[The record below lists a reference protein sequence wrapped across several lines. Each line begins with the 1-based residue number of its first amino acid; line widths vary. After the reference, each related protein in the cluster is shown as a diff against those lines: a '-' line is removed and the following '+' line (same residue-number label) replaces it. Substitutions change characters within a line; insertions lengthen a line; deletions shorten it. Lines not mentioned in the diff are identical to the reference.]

1 MKKSIGIDLGTTNSA
16 AAIKK
21 IRVEVLKNA
30 EGDFI
35 TPSCV
40 TVRKRLMRKPEF
52 IVGRHALEW
61 LRQEPENTITAVKR
75 LIGRN
80 FHDQEVQDL
89 LKSGRL
95 HCSLSAHS
103 HGSHNSIAIQVGGR
117 EFSPEEISAQ
127 ILAKIKADAE
137 RVLGDEVAT
146 AVITVPAYFNDKQK
160 HATRTAAALAGLKV
174 SRLLP
179 EPTAAAISFG
189 VDQVASDEGKT
200 VLVFDFGGGTLD
212 LSLLAISGGQIIEIA
227 KGGDMWLGG
236 EDIDGLIISHVLR
249 ETADQ
254 EGMDDIRLRALI
266 ARQEPGQR
274 NRLLTELKLAAEKAK
289 ISLSNSPEASI
300 VVLGLLEDE
309 DGDPLAIEVEL
320 CQEQL
325 EELLAPTLELVR
337 CLVRNLLAD
346 AHFTADLIDHVLLVG
361 GSSRIPCVIKILQQ
375 EFGADKVLLHERP
388 MLAVAEGA
396 AILSHR
402 LSGVL
407 ECPACGGEATQNSP
421 ACPHC
426 KFDLENYNLQ
436 HGLVDIVHAAAHDY
450 FIRLEN
456 NSRFLL
462 IKKNTPLP
470 CSSTEIF
477 QLVDA
482 EQELVHMQFYNVVN
496 GREESIGDLWL
507 GIDHDSG
514 PASTAETAAGMAE
527 EPLRVAITLDIDEN
541 NLVSVRAAL
550 CGQPEVKVSG
560 TLSRGKA
567 DEKLFLLLESI
578 INEADQKGYS
588 TYTVAD
594 LLCRARG
601 IIRSIHQVVD
611 ERTGEVNENLFRQ
624 IAEKIS
630 KAGKIAE
637 AEEAPLTR
645 IYYAESMLTDYGM
658 LIEPALQMQIR
669 KKVARLR
676 EVDEEGTCEETMQ
689 AMEELA
695 KILENPGL
703 EAVHALTQIESACEI
718 CHRSEPDKAKR
729 FMRATA
735 EILAA
740 AEAGEEPSLAQVQ
753 NIMPEVEEVLDQHAR
768 SIQKIHRGIRK

>member
-21 IRVEVLKNA
+21 ARVEVLQNA
-30 EGDFI
+30 EGEFI

-80 FHDQEVQDL
+80 YHDPEVQEL
-89 LKSGRL
+89 IKNGRFRCPL
-95 HCSLSAHS
+95 SPHSTGTENSLAISA
-103 HGSHNSIAIQVGGR
+103 GGR

-127 ILAKIKADAE
+127 ILMKIKADAE
-137 RVLGDEVAT
+137 RALGGEVDT

-160 HATRTAAALAGLKV
+160 HATRAAAALAGLKV

-189 VDQVASDEGKT
+189 VDQMAGDEGKT

-236 EDIDGLIISHVLR
+236 EDIDNLLVVHALR
-249 ETADQ
+249 ETAAR
-254 EGMDDIRLRALI
+254 EGMDDVRVRALI
-266 ARQEPGQR
+266 GHLEPGQR
-274 NRLLTELKLAAEKAK
+274 SRLLAELKTAAEKTK
-289 ISLSNSPEASI
+289 IALSDSPEACLA
-300 VVLGLLEDE
+300 VLGLLIDE
-309 DGDPLAIEVEL
+309 DGDPLNIEAEFSR
-320 CQEQL
+320 EQL
-325 EELLAPTLELVR
+325 EELMAPMLAAMLKLVR
-337 CLVRNLLAD
+337 GLLAES
-346 AHFTADLIDHVLLVG
+346 HFTKELIDLVLLVG
-361 GSSRIPCVIKILQQ
+361 GSSRIPCVINALRQ
-375 EFGADKVLLHERP
+375 EFGPDKVLAHERP

-396 AILSHR
+396 AILSCR
-402 LSGVL
+402 LANAQ
-407 ECPACGGEATQNSP
+407 ECPSCGKEAGQHDA

-426 KFDLENYNLQ
+426 QFDLAGHAVR

-456 NSRFLL
+456 GQRFLL
-462 IKKNTPLP
+462 VRKNTPLP
-470 CSSTEIF
+470 CSSTEMF

-482 EQELVHMQFYNVVN
+482 EQELVHMRFYNVVN
-496 GREESIGDLWL
+496 GREERIGDLWL
-507 GIDHDSG
+507 GIDRD
-514 PASTAETAAGMAE
+514 EIAAGGQEAE
-527 EPLRVAITLDIDEN
+527 EPPRVAVTLDIDES

-550 CGQPEVKVSG
+550 VGQPEVKVEG

-567 DEKLFLLLESI
+567 DERLFLLLERTIS
-578 INEADQKGYS
+578 EADRKGCS

-601 IIRSIHQVVD
+601 IIRSIRKVLD
-611 ERTGEVNENLFRQ
+611 PRTGAADEALCRRVE
-624 IAEKIS
+624 EKIR
-630 KAGKIAE
+630 KAAAIAE

-645 IYYAESMLTDYGM
+645 IYYAESMLNDYGS
-658 LIEPALQMQIR
+658 LIAPALQERILN
-669 KKVARLR
+669 KIERLR
-676 EVDEEGTCEETMQ
+676 KIDEDGSYEETMQ
-689 AMEELA
+689 AMDELA
-695 KILENPGL
+695 AALEEPGL
-703 EAVHALTQIESACEI
+703 DMAHTLTQIENACEI
-718 CHRSEPDKAKR
+718 CHRTEPDKAKR
-729 FMRATA
+729 FMQ
-735 EILAA
+735 AA
-740 AEAGEEPSLAQVQ
+740 AAVLEAAQSGEEPDIAAIEAV
-753 NIMPEVEEVLDQHAR
+753 MPEAEEVLDQHAR
-768 SIQKIHRGIRK
+768 STQKIHRDIRR